1 MSQGSDLFSAM
12 RISADGMRAQ
22 GTRLRVISENLANAE
37 STGETPQDLPYRR
50 QVVSFANVLDR
61 ALGGETVRV
70 GSINDDP
77 SEFNRKYQ
85 PSHPSADEEGYVLY
99 PNVNGLVEM
108 MDMRQAQRS
117 YEANLN
123 VIESARSMISRTLD
137 LLRS

>member
-1 MSQGSDLFSAM
+1 MSEGSNLFSSM
-12 RISADGMRAQ
+12 RISADALRAQ

-37 STGETPQDLPYRR
+37 STGQTPEDLPYRR
-50 QVVSFANVLDR
+50 RVVTFQNVLDR
-61 ALGGETVRV
+61 SLGGETVRI
-70 GSINDDP
+70 GSIKEDP
-77 SEFNRKYQ
+77 SNFSRRYE
-85 PSHPSADEEGYVLY
+85 PGHPSADEEGYVLF

-123 VIESARSMISRTLD
+123 VIESARSMISRTLE